1 MNTFLEDSLQA
12 DLELLKATEKANK
25 AIISYFNLLEHPY
38 RGGPDFRF
46 LFTTDQVKEAIAKC
60 IVLTVER
67 VNPVYM
73 YGPFG
78 TGKSTII
85 RRLYALLKRDKRFNV
100 KFIILHDR
108 VSGNSLLRDIL
119 DAFGVKPARSYDL
132 SLKRFQR
139 CLVGELPEEEYKS
152 EKDGGKEYF
161 DETKIPVLLIDE
173 GQHMQKD
180 ALRLIHSLLNF
191 ETSSFKRL
199 QIVITGQEGLAKN
212 ILGMGELASRM
223 KGIAIYHMSAQEL
236 EKMLK
241 FRWVVAGGKEE
252 EFPFPNENTIYQV
265 LFEYTKGLPRDIIKV
280 ADDVL
285 RHLMAQNKKQITITE
300 IETIIQENNLSKETT
315 KK

>member
-1 MNTFLEDSLQA
+1 MKTFLEDTLQA
-12 DLELLKATEKANK
+12 DLELLKATEHANK

-46 LFTTDQVKEAIAKC
+46 LYTTDQVKEAIAKC
-60 IVLTVER
+60 IMLTVER
-67 VNPVYM
+67 VNPVNM

-85 RRLYALLKRDKRFNV
+85 RRLYALLSRDQRFNV

-139 CLVGELPEEEYKS
+139 YLIGELAEEEYKS
-152 EKDGGKEYF
+152 DKDGHKEYY
-161 DETKIPVLLIDE
+161 DPSKIPVLLLDE

-180 ALRLIHSLLNF
+180 ALRLVHSLLNF
-191 ETSSFKRL
+191 ETPSYKRL
-199 QIVITGQEGLAKN
+199 QIVVSGQEGLAKT
-212 ILGMGELASRM
+212 ILSMGELASRM
-223 KGIAIYHMSAQEL
+223 KGIAIYHMSANEL

-241 FRWVVAGGKEE
+241 YRWVVAGGKEE
-252 EFPFPNENTIYQV
+252 ELPFPNDNALYEV
-265 LFEYTKGLPRDIIKV
+265 LFEYTKGLPRDVIKV

-285 RHLMAQNKKQITITE
+285 RHLMVNNKKQITTAE
-300 IETIIQENNLSKETT
+300 IETIIKENNLTKET
-315 KK
+315 